1 MSQLVLSGSLKEF
14 FKLLVEEVIQRQRVS
29 LAEVTEF
36 YVVNLLSEFAAAEK
50 LFTKDLEGKKDSE
63 PLAIMYTRA
72 LQQDRDQRIR
82 TLRQLGDQSL
92 YTAGFFQQSLQ
103 DRVVGADYYMQ
114 MGRKAYAAIADL
126 APSSSFSHV
135 YTELDQKF
143 SSLVEVLQEIAARGQ
158 VASGPQGQ
166 MRVLET
172 WAKTGDERLEAVLM
186 DAGLLP
192 KKKKLLAN

>member
-14 FKLLVEEVIQRQRVS
+14 FKLLLEEVIQRQRVS

-50 LFTKDLEGKKDSE
+50 LFTQELDGRKEAE
-63 PLAIMYTRA
+63 PLALLYTRA

-92 YTAGFFQQSLQ
+92 YTAGFFQQSLA
-103 DRVVGADYYMQ
+103 DRVVGPDYYMQ
-114 MGRKAYAAIADL
+114 MGRKAYAAIVDL
-126 APSSSFSHV
+126 APSSAFSHV
-135 YTELDQKF
+135 YMELDQKF
-143 SSLVEVLQEIAARGQ
+143 TTLVEVLKEIAARGQ
-158 VASGPQGQ
+158 VASGPAGQ
-166 MRVLET
+166 MQVFEA
-172 WAKTGDERLEAVLM
+172 WAKSGDQHLESVLI

-192 KKKKLLAN
+192 KKKVLAN

>member
-14 FKLLVEEVIQRQRVS
+14 FKLLLEEVIQRQRVS

-36 YVVNLLSEFAAAEK
+36 YVVNLLSEFATAEK
-50 LFTKDLEGKKDSE
+50 LFTQELDGKKESE

-103 DRVVGADYYMQ
+103 DRVVGPDYYMQ

-126 APSSSFSHV
+126 SPSSTFSHV
-135 YTELDQKF
+135 YMELDQKF
-143 SSLVEVLQEIAARGQ
+143 TSLVEVLKEIAARGQ

-166 MRVLET
+166 MQVFEA
-172 WAKTGDERLEAVLM
+172 WAKTGDHHLESVLI

-192 KKKKLLAN
+192 KKKILAN

>member
-14 FKLLVEEVIQRQRVS
+14 FKLLLEEVIQRQRVS

-36 YVVNLLSEFAAAEK
+36 YVVNLLSEFATAEK
-50 LFTKDLEGKKDSE
+50 LFTQELDGRKEAE
-63 PLAIMYTRA
+63 PLALLYTRA

-92 YTAGFFQQSLQ
+92 YTAGFFQQSLA

-114 MGRKAYAAIADL
+114 MGRKAYAAIVDL
-126 APSSSFSHV
+126 APSSTFSHV
-135 YTELDQKF
+135 YMELDQKF
-143 SSLVEVLQEIAARGQ
+143 TALVEVLKEIAARGQ

-166 MRVLET
+166 MQVFER
-172 WAKTGDERLEAVLM
+172 WAKTGDQHLESVLI
-186 DAGLLP
+186 DAGMLP
-192 KKKKLLAN
+192 KKKVLAN

>member
-14 FKLLVEEVIQRQRVS
+14 FKLLLEEVIQRQRVS

-50 LFTKDLEGKKDSE
+50 LFTQEFDGRKETE
-63 PLAIMYTRA
+63 PLALLYTRA

-92 YTAGFFQQSLQ
+92 YTAGFFQQSLA
-103 DRVVGADYYMQ
+103 DRVVGPDYYMQ
-114 MGRKAYAAIADL
+114 MGRKAYAAIVDL

-135 YTELDQKF
+135 YMELDQKF
-143 SSLVEVLQEIAARGQ
+143 TTLVEVLKEIAARGQ

-166 MRVLET
+166 MQVFER
-172 WAKTGDERLEAVLM
+172 WAKTGDQHLESVLI
-186 DAGLLP
+186 DAGMLP
-192 KKKKLLAN
+192 KKKVLAN